1 MTHPDV
7 APPLPTPDAASWRAT
22 VLGLGPQLEERAARH
37 DAQNT
42 FVAESVAELRAAG
55 FLAVGIPTELGGA
68 GLTQAEVAELLREM
82 AQFCPATALTLAM
95 HQHLV
100 GAAVWR
106 FRHGQPGEA
115 LLRRV
120 AGEHLLLISTGARD
134 WLRSSGLITPVEG
147 GYRVQARKAFAS
159 GCLSGDLL
167 LTSAVLSCSEQVAH
181 FVVSLSAPGVSIEE
195 DWNSLGMR
203 GTGSHTAV
211 LEDVF
216 VPEKAVSL
224 TRPRGE
230 WHPSWSVV
238 LGAALPLIM
247 AVYVGVAE
255 AAAAKATARARQA
268 PPTPERLLSLGEMV
282 NALTTAQLASA
293 DLLRLA
299 DNYRFDA
306 GLALADA
313 VLVRK
318 SICARAVLDTVHR
331 ALETVG
337 GVGLFRTFGL
347 ERLLR
352 DAHGAAFHPLPERA
366 QQLFTARVALGLDV
380 AAPWQQ
386 TAVDPEVHPAQSN
399 ISGLP

>member
-1 MTHPDV
+1 MPHPDLV
-7 APPLPTPDAASWRAT
+7 PPLPTPEVVAWRAT
-22 VLGLGPQLEERAARH
+22 VLDLGPPLAERAARH
-37 DAQNT
+37 DEHNT

-55 FLAVGIPTELGGA
+55 FLAAGVPAELGGG
-68 GLTQAEVAELLREM
+68 GLTQREVAELLREM

-100 GAAVWR
+100 EAAVWR
-106 FRHGQPGEA
+106 FRHGQPGET

-120 AGEHLLLISTGARD
+120 AGEHLLLVSTGARD
-134 WLRSSGLITPVEG
+134 WLRSSGLMTPVEG

-167 LTSAVLSCSEQVAH
+167 LTSAVLSGGEQVAH
-181 FVVSLSAPGVSIEE
+181 FAVSLRAPGVRIEE
-195 DWNSLGMR
+195 NWNTLGMR

-216 VPEKAVSL
+216 IPETAISL
-224 TRPRGE
+224 TRPWGE

-255 AAAAKATARARQA
+255 AAAAKATAWAQQT
-268 PPTPERLLSLGEMV
+268 PPPPERLLSLGEMT

-299 DNYRFDA
+299 DNYGFDA
-306 GLALADA
+306 GLGLADA
-313 VLVRK
+313 ALVRK

-380 AAPWQQ
+380 AAP
-386 TAVDPEVHPAQSN
+386 
-399 ISGLP
+399 

>member
-1 MTHPDV
+1 MTHPELTRPLPPSDV
-7 APPLPTPDAASWRAT
+7 AAWRTT
-22 VLGLGPQLEERAARH
+22 VRDLGPQLEERAARH
-37 DAQNT
+37 DEQNT
-42 FVAESVAELRAAG
+42 FVAESVADLRAAG
-55 FLAVGIPTELGGA
+55 FLAAGIPAELGGG
-68 GLTQAEVAELLREM
+68 GLTQGEVAELLRE
-82 AQFCPATALTLAM
+82 AAHFCPATALTLAM

-134 WLRSSGLITPVEG
+134 WLRSSGHMTPVEG
-147 GYRVQARKAFAS
+147 GYRVQARKSFAS

-167 LTSAVLSCSEQVAH
+167 VTSAVLSDSGQVAH
-181 FVVSLSAPGVSIEE
+181 FMVSLSAPGVGIEE
-195 DWNSLGMR
+195 DWNTLGMR

-216 VPEKAVSL
+216 VPETAVSL
-224 TRPRGE
+224 RRPRGE

-255 AAAAKATARARQA
+255 TAAAKATARARQA
-268 PPTPERLLSLGEMV
+268 PPTPERLLSLGEMT

-299 DNYRFDA
+299 DNYGFDA
-306 GLALADA
+306 GLELADGA
-313 VLVRK
+313 LVRK

-337 GVGLFRTFGL
+337 GVGLSRTFGL

-352 DAHGAAFHPLPERA
+352 DAHGAAFHPLPERV
-366 QQLFTARVALGLDV
+366 QQLFTARLALGLDV
-380 AAPWQQ
+380 AAPWQESPGGS
-386 TAVDPEVHPAQSN
+386 AEERSV
-399 ISGLP
+399 